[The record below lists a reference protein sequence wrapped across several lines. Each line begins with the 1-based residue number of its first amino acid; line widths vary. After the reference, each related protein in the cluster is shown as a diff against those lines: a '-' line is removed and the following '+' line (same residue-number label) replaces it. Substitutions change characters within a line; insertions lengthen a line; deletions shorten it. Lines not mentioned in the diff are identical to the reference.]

1 MKKVIPA
8 TLAFILSGLI
18 LLLLSCTPQSCF
30 DETTALLK
38 ATFYKA
44 GSNIPTKADTLTVF
58 GIGKDTTRLY
68 DSTLNVSTI
77 KLPLDASSGT
87 SGFVIKINDITDT
100 LIFTYTTYPHLI
112 SKECGISFFYT
123 LESYSVT
130 GNKIDTILF
139 RNNKITNLN
148 EENIRIFY

>member
-1 MKKVIPA
+1 MRKFIRA
-8 TLAFILSGLI
+8 SLAFILSGLI

-30 DETTALLK
+30 EETTALLK

-87 SGFVIKINDITDT
+87 SGFVIKINEITDT

-130 GNKIDTILF
+130 GNKIDTIIF
-139 RNNKITNLN
+139 RNNRITNLN

>member
-1 MKKVIPA
+1 MRKVIPA
-8 TLAFILSGLI
+8 ILAFILSGLI

-87 SGFVIKINDITDT
+87 SGFVIKINEITDT